1 MTTAIEFK
9 HVKKDFNGN
18 NVIPDLNLSVKKGE
32 LFVLVGTSGS
42 GKTTSLKMINRLEPL
57 SAGEILVNNQDA
69 TTVPVRDLRWN
80 MGYVL
85 QQIALFPTMT
95 VAQNIA
101 VIPEMKGTPKKEIAQ
116 TIDELLD
123 EVGLAPKVYRNRMP
137 DELSGGEQQRIGIL
151 RAIASKPSIVLMDE
165 PFSALDPLSRQ
176 QLQDLVLSLHQ
187 RYDNTIVFVTH
198 DMSEA
203 LKLGDRIG
211 VMRHGELLQVDTPT
225 AIAQHPVNDFVRDF
239 FGASRA
245 KNVYDIYVGRV
256 GLVQGYL
263 KQKPTV
269 AAGRIQ
275 TLDAQA
281 TLRTGFEALSNHDY
295 LAITDDQ
302 VVQGYLDR
310 QTVMAYLSEHEN
322 D

>member
-1 MTTAIEFK
+1 MTAAIEFK

-18 NVIPDLNLSVKKGE
+18 NVIPDLNLTVQQGE

-57 SAGEILVNNQDA
+57 TSGEIWVNDQDA
-69 TTVPVRDLRWN
+69 TTVPVRDLRWD

-101 VIPEMKGTPKKEIAQ
+101 VIPEMKGTPKKEINQ

-123 EVGLAPKVYRNRMP
+123 EVGLDPEVYRNRMP

-176 QLQDLVLSLHQ
+176 QLQDLVLTLHQ

-211 VMRHGELLQVDTPT
+211 VMRHGQLLQCDTPT
-225 AIAQHPVNDFVRDF
+225 AIAQHPINDFVRDF

-245 KNVYDIYVGRV
+245 KNVYDIYIGRV

-263 KQKPTV
+263 KQKPAV
-269 AAGRIQ
+269 ADGRIQ

-281 TLRTGFEALSNHDY
+281 TLRTSFEALTNHDY